1 MSDRPTR
8 DCQCKRANHQH
19 GTRTAYV
26 VDRCRC
32 DPCREAARIYEAQRR
47 RTHLYG
53 RYNNLVDAEPARQH
67 LRTLRAHGMSHQ
79 QLETLTGVD
88 KSTLFRILHGRTER
102 GEGPAR
108 RIIPKNADAILAVRF
123 THEGLPGGHQ
133 IPATGAIRRAQALAC
148 LGYTFKWQ
156 AEQIGMSPAN
166 YARIVRTEGGKV
178 TVTTHGLID
187 DLYRRYEMTPNRPE
201 TWHEKAAA
209 SRARNTATREGWAP
223 PAAWDDIDLDDRPAS
238 TPAYKTISDM
248 EARRQDAVDLI
259 AGGYAPATVMGRL
272 GIRTLRDLKLM
283 LATAG
288 RADLA
293 EEAALAHQVW
303 QDAA

>member
-8 DCQCKRANHQH
+8 DCTHPKANHQH

-26 VDRCRC
+26 LDRCRC
-32 DPCREAARIYEAQRR
+32 DPCREAARVYEAQRR

-133 IPATGAIRRAQALAC
+133 IPATGAVRRAQALAC
-148 LGYTFKWQ
+148 LGYSFKWQ

-166 YARIVRTEGGKV
+166 YTRIVRTEGGKV

-187 DLYRRYEMTPNRPE
+187 GLYRRYEMTPNRAV

-209 SRARNTATREGWAP
+209 SRARNTASREGWVP
-223 PAAWDDIDLDDRPAS
+223 PAAWDDIDLDDAPAVAED
-238 TPAYKTISDM
+238 TPVPLN
-248 EARRQDAVDLI
+248 ERRRQDAVDLI
-259 AGGYAPATVMGRL
+259 AGGMAPAMVAQRL
-272 GIRTLRDLKLM
+272 RTSVRGLQRM
-283 LATAG
+283 LTTAG
-288 RADLA
+288 REDLA
-293 EEAALAHQVW
+293 VEVEHAHQVW

>member
-1 MSDRPTR
+1 MSHRPTR

-133 IPATGAIRRAQALAC
+133 IPATGAVRRAQALAC
-148 LGYTFKWQ
+148 LGYSFKWQ

-187 DLYRRYEMTPNRPE
+187 DLYRRYEMTPNRAA

-223 PAAWDDIDLDDRPAS
+223 PAMWDDIDLDDAPAVAED
-238 TPAYKTISDM
+238 TPESLA
-248 EARRQDAVDLI
+248 ERRQQDAVDLI
-259 AGGYAPATVMGRL
+259 AGGMAPALVAQRL
-272 GIRTLRDLKLM
+272 RTSVRGLQRM
-283 LATAG
+283 LTTAG
-288 RADLA
+288 REDLA
-293 EEAALAHQVW
+293 VEVEHAHQVW

>member
-19 GTRTAYV
+19 GTVLAYSI
-26 VDRCRC
+26 DKCRC
-32 DPCREAARIYEAQRR
+32 PDCTKAMARYDKVKSIARHR
-47 RTHLYG
+47 GTH
-53 RYNNLVDAEPARQH
+53 RHLVDGADARRN
-67 LRTLRAHGMSHQ
+67 LRTLHN
-79 QLETLTGVD
+79 TLGV
-88 KSTLFRILHGRTER
+88 SMNGIAQAAGVAMPTVSEALQ
-102 GEGPAR
+102 
-108 RIIPKNADAILAVRF
+108 ADAKIRFDVAAALARV
-123 THEGLPGGHQ
+123 TLDDLPDSAEVSARGVG
-133 IPATGAIRRAQALAC
+133 RRLQALAC
-148 LGYTFKWQ
+148 LGW
-156 AEQIGMSPAN
+156 S
-166 YARIVRTEGGKV
+166 
-178 TVTTHGLID
+178 
-187 DLYRRYEMTPNRPE
+187 PNRVADMAGVTSTTTPSRILSGKKTRVTMSTHRAVDAVYKRLQSTRFE
-201 TWHEKAAA
+201 PRDRMDRMAYTKATERAA
-209 SRARNTATREGWAP
+209 REGWAP
-223 PAAWDDIDLDDRPAS
+223 PAMWDDIDLDDRPAS

-272 GIRTLRDLKLM
+272 GIRTVRDLKLM

>member
-19 GTRTAYV
+19 GTNAAYTR
-26 VDRCRC
+26 DGCRC
-32 DPCREAARIYEAQRR
+32 DPCRVAGMAYQK
-47 RTHLYG
+47 
-53 RYNNLVDAEPARQH
+53 RYRLGVLRGTANSLVDAAPAREH
-67 LRTLRAHGMSHQ
+67 IKKLSDLYGLTPGGIAGAAGISRTVMTRLTRGQARTTRA
-79 QLETLTGVD
+79 T
-88 KSTLFRILHGRTER
+88 R
-102 GEGPAR
+102 
-108 RIIPKNADAILAVRF
+108 DAILGV
-123 THEGLPGGHQ
+123 TIDTLPGTAFIRARG
-133 IPATGAIRRAQALAC
+133 TIRRIQALAC
-148 LGYTFKWQ
+148 LGWSMTYVRERSGVHAQSLVWTDTAGELHWVT
-156 AEQIGMSPAN
+156 AETHRAIA
-166 YARIVRTEGGKV
+166 KV
-178 TVTTHGLID
+178 YD
-187 DLYRRYEMTPNRPE
+187 DLAWKGQRVPVTARERRDA
-201 TWHEKAAA
+201 TWAH
-209 SRARNTATREGWAP
+209 RTAQKNGWVP
-223 PAAWDDIDLDDRPAS
+223 PAMWDDIDLDDRPAS